1 MTEGLSDNANYDGL
15 LEDEDIV
22 TARTI
27 VASEEDLE
35 LKAVGVSELIY
46 AYQKDGF
53 NTWPADLAGR
63 VVRKLGAATGISI

>member
-1 MTEGLSDNANYDGL
+1 MTEGLSDIGEIL
-15 LEDEDIV
+15 KDEDIV
-22 TARTI
+22 KARTI
-27 VASEEDLE
+27 VATEDDLALESIGVLE
-35 LKAVGVSELIY
+35 LIE